1 MEANVFPAGKTNL
14 LYSSASRAFSLPKPC
29 TAPTGQSNFDRT
41 WAKYVAL
48 PGSSRTHLAESY
60 EVQCVES
67 GTEQTKLQ
75 SMVVVYSA
83 DVAGAGGSVWTKT
96 FNDRWLDAFQGVDTD
111 GDGTLDALALLM
123 PLAVTG
129 GYNEQVVILN
139 QTTGAIVSTA
149 SYAGERR
156 VP

>member
-1 MEANVFPAGKTNL
+1 MLEF
-14 LYSSASRAFSLPKPC
+14 
-29 TAPTGQSNFDRT
+29 
-41 WAKYVAL
+41 
-48 PGSSRTHLAESY
+48 
-60 EVQCVES
+60 

-75 SMVVVYSA
+75 SIVIVYSA

-96 FNDRWLDAFQGVDTD
+96 FNNRWLDAFEGVDTD